1 MTDCLV
7 VIERSSV
14 KTIRIPKSLEKIL
27 EREAKNRKMS
37 LNTFIT
43 SVLTKFVEWD
53 RLADKFGML
62 SIPDEVL
69 LAIIDSLDDTQIEKL
84 AIECGSR
91 TPRAIMEFWFSR
103 VTPETFL
110 SYLSLRSTY
119 HHFVNHEVVTVDDGQ
134 LVITARHEH
143 GRKWSVWSCNYLA
156 EAIRTNFGVNSHL
169 EINGNTF
176 RIECPRLAKGSINA

>member
-1 MTDCLV
+1 MIDSLV
-7 VIERSSV
+7 VDERTSV
-14 KTIRIPKSLEKIL
+14 KTIRIPKSIEKVL
-27 EREAKNRKMS
+27 EREAVNKKIS

-53 RLADKFGML
+53 RLADKFGMISL
-62 SIPDEVL
+62 PDEVL
-69 LAIIDSLDDTQIEKL
+69 MAIIDALDDTQIEKI
-84 AIECGSR
+84 AKECGSR
-91 TPRAIMEFWFSR
+91 TPRAVMEFWFSR

-119 HHFVNHEVVTVDDGQ
+119 QHFVNHEVVTDEDGQ

-143 GRKWSVWSCNYLA
+143 GRKWSVWSCHYLA
-156 EAIRTNFGVNSHL
+156 EAIKTNFGVISRL

-176 RIECPRLAKGSINA
+176 RVECPRFTKVSVNM